1 MLKSN
6 INANTVKVNN
16 DWVSLF
22 APFPGDVV
30 VVEEE
35 SPLSVALE
43 VSEDSVVDEVSPLSV
58 VLEESEDSVVEE
70 ESPLSVVLEDSASDA
85 VVDDVVGAVVTGPM
99 EIMSG
104 AILACLCL
112 FGPRSGLRG
121 PAAAMK

>member
-6 INANTVKVNN
+6 INANTVKVSN

-30 VVEEE
+30 VLEESEDSVVEEE
-35 SPLSVALE
+35 SPPSA
-43 VSEDSVVDEVSPLSV
+43 

-70 ESPLSVVLEDSASDA
+70 ESPLSVVLVDSASDA

-99 EIMSG
+99 EIMS
-104 AILACLCL
+104 AATFACLCGKPYL
-112 FGPRSGLRG
+112 VQ
-121 PAAAMK
+121 